1 MTRRISSPR
10 ALFCAACLLLA
21 AGCGDDPTV
30 EDGGILLL
38 ARPAGADALT
48 DKLVTDLE
56 AYLKKL
62 SPLAPV
68 VKRAALG
75 NAGALQDAAEEARAG
90 LVLVLDSDKLA
101 PGHALPGDYAKLS
114 ADAFALVAKDS
125 GDWANKL
132 GSRGATFLHLI
143 AWDKLGLQYAAYEA
157 LRRLGVRFY
166 HPEEEYIPSND
177 PLQLRKRAATATA
190 VGLKKDG
197 TPHLVLSPDFAWRS
211 YSFHGSHPLEHLEA
225 FSDGNHAFDEA
236 QNVNEWVVKNRGN
249 KGKGLGRGIADQAA
263 RDKRSKELSALHT
276 LLGFKPG
283 GPGITLHNQ
292 QQGANAVVDL
302 TKSTPPKQQIEQY
315 VAARMAGSTKY
326 YSFGIHFGPTEFT
339 TTPDKQTIDWIN
351 WAGRKAIELQPDIR
365 VIVNDHTTGSQAV
378 DNYSDL
384 GCPPGTNQ
392 KKTCDY
398 YDLAFHT
405 DSRFAAKVHTVMF
418 YPLEGP
424 ANVYNQKTFA
434 HKLCLMKKASAQGR
448 PLVWFPEGSWWLS
461 FDNPIPVYLPL
472 YIWTRGRDIELVRD
486 LLTTRGTGT
495 LNEHRMFN
503 SGHAWGYWQQDYAV
517 GMWHWNADVTMDQV
531 LGEILDPL
539 CKPAEWETGCAART
553 EALALM
559 SALMKHQ
566 KDFLMDKKDWQ
577 GLAGGLFAYMSGE
590 DPADEI
596 AAVTGF
602 EFQPVRVA
610 FSKVATWTDK
620 QLAHFRKTDMAALDE
635 MYKAYLGWTGQLT
648 AMKAKVP
655 TAGQPWLAEIL
666 DGVENNA
673 LRALHTHQLYDAVL
687 TFREA
692 VNKGS
697 ADTKTAAKA
706 KLDKAAAT
714 LKLAQAVIRR
724 REEAYRYPAKQ
735 MYGGGVTAATAV
747 NNGTTYPYRVH
758 TKTHLL
764 TYWNNRQARAVGVIE
779 GKSSSNQLDMSP
791 ALAAPGSKLKFSWP
805 KQAGLTADVTVGTNK
820 VTTKDT
826 ELDLGT
832 TEGFWAVAG
841 KLTVGGADVPVKGGV
856 ARTKSRAKTP
866 AKGLTLITPK
876 DPLAQTVLNPLFPV
890 LQWGVLSGTGSSSG
904 ALVFGADLLK
914 SGDPGYQDLV
924 YAAFDSSST
933 ATAFTTKP
941 VTVKMPF
948 PSPAGGGQASRIGLA
963 DLTFKGSLT
972 GGKLASP
979 VRLEANMVLDDLV
992 KILIDMAGFDKA
1004 GALKVLAGVLG
1015 FDVNKPPTSV
1025 KVVGDL
1031 KVEAT
1036 P

>member
-1 MTRRISSPR
+1 MF
-10 ALFCAACLLLA
+10 AAACGEDPTLEDGGVLLLA
-21 AGCGDDPTV
+21 A
-30 EDGGILLL
+30 
-38 ARPAGADALT
+38 PAGADKLT
-48 DKLVTDLE
+48 DKLVADLE
-56 AYLKKL
+56 GYLNKL
-62 SPLAPV
+62 SPLAPAV
-68 VKRAALG
+68 VRG
-75 NAGALQDAAEEARAG
+75 TFGDGGALEDAAEEGRAG
-90 LVLVLDSDKLA
+90 LVLVLNSDKLA
-101 PGHALPGDYAKLS
+101 PGFALPGDYAKLPD
-114 ADAFALVAKDS
+114 DAFAVVAKET
-125 GDWANKL
+125 GDWANRL

-143 AWDKLGLQYAAYEA
+143 AWDSLGLQYAAYEG

-166 HPEEEYIPSND
+166 HPEEEFIPVNE

-190 VGLKKDG
+190 VAGKKGGKADELY
-197 TPHLVLSPDFAWRS
+197 TPDFAWRS

-225 FSDGNHAFDEA
+225 FSDGNHPLGEA
-236 QNVNEWVVKNRGN
+236 QNVNLWVVKNRGN

-263 RDKRSKELSALHT
+263 RDKRAKELKALHT

-302 TKSTPPKQQIEQY
+302 TKSTPPKQQIEEY
-315 VAARMAGSTKY
+315 VASRMAGATKY
-326 YSFGIHFGPTEFT
+326 DSFGIHFGPTEFT

-351 WAGRKAIELQPDIR
+351 WAGRKAMAMQPGIR

-405 DSRFAAKVHTVMF
+405 DSRFGVKVHTVMF

-424 ANVYNQKTFA
+424 AYVYNQKTFA
-434 HKLCLMKKASAQGR
+434 HKLCLMKKASAEGR

-472 YIWTRGRDIELVRD
+472 YLWTRGRDIELVKE
-486 LLTTRGTGT
+486 LLTTRGKGT

-517 GMWHWNADVTMDQV
+517 GMWHWNADVTMDEV

-553 EALALM
+553 EAMALLK
-559 SALMKHQ
+559 ALMKHQ
-566 KDFLMDKKDWQ
+566 KDYLMDKKDWQ
-577 GLAGGLFAYMSGE
+577 GQPGALFAYMSGE

-620 QLAHFRKTDMAALDE
+620 QLAHFRKTDMVALQE
-635 MYKAYLGWTGQLT
+635 MHRAYLGWTNQLV
-648 AMKAKVP
+648 AMKTRVP

-666 DGVENNA
+666 DGVENNY

-687 TFREA
+687 TYREA
-692 VNKGS
+692 VNKKS
-697 ADTKTAAKA
+697 ADTKSAAKA
-706 KLDKAAAT
+706 LLAKAAAT
-714 LKLAQAVIRR
+714 LKLAEAVIRR
-724 REEAYRYPAKQ
+724 REALYRYPPKQ

-764 TYWNNRQARAVGVIE
+764 TYWNNRQQRAVGVIE
-779 GKSSSNQLDMSP
+779 GKSSSNLLDLSP
-791 ALAAPGSKLKFSWP
+791 ALDAPAKKLTITWP
-805 KQAGLTADVTVGTNK
+805 KQAGLTADVSVGAKK

-826 ELDLGT
+826 ELDLGAS
-832 TEGFWAVAG
+832 EGFWAVAG
-841 KLTVGGADVPVKGGV
+841 KLTVSGTDVPVKGGV
-856 ARTKSRAKTP
+856 ARTSNRAKTP
-866 AKGLTLITPK
+866 EKGLTLVTPK
-876 DPLAQTVLNPLFPV
+876 DPLAQSVLNPLFPV
-890 LQWGVLSGTGSSSG
+890 LQWGLLGGATP
-904 ALVFGADLLK
+904 ALVFGPDLLK
-914 SGDPGYQDLV
+914 SGDPGYKDLV
-924 YAAFDSSST
+924 YAAFDGAST
-933 ATAFTTKP
+933 AATFTTKA

-948 PSPAGGGQASRIGLA
+948 PSPAGGGQAVRVGLS
-963 DLTFKGSLT
+963 DLTFKGTFTSA
-972 GGKLASP
+972 GKLASP
-979 VRLEANMVLDDLV
+979 VRLQADMVLDDLV
-992 KILIDMAGFDKA
+992 KILIDLAGFDKA

-1015 FDVNKPPTSV
+1015 FDANKPPTSV
-1025 KVVGDL
+1025 KVAGDL
-1031 KVEAT
+1031 KVDAL
-1036 P
+1036 